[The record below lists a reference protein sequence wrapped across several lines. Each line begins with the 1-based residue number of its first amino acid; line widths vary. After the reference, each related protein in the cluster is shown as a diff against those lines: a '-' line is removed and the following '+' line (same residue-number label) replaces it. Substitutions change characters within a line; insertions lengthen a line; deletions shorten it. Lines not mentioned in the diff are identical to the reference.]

1 MRDFIG
7 NSFRIMAISL
17 VICCVSVF
25 VAKAQNIGGLV
36 VYPENVETL
45 QDNPTNYDDPLVN
58 GNGINVPGNAETDN
72 NFTPSEKNFQYGIS
86 AEVGFSSMSKYLN
99 VPLSIG
105 YKGFNL
111 TVAIPFYIQ
120 KKAKY
125 SPTPAFP
132 KGYVAAYGGLG
143 DISAELS
150 YKFQYPK
157 IYDCISFTTSFP
169 TGNKNRMV
177 KGYIVPMGTGSFDFI
192 FSNSF
197 QYRHE
202 YFRIYNNISY
212 RLSGKCK
219 RDLTMSVPYYDEA
232 NVLQTGQENIN
243 YVTSNGNFLS
253 CNTSFDYPVLS
264 WMSLHAGFAVMNSSA
279 GTIYHKHTYSWND
292 GVNEFPTSKSNQ
304 AYTSVDVRA
313 AIAFSY
319 WGIDLMCVVAQPVYV
334 KTENQN
340 IKDSQKFNFYIKLSK
355 KIF

>member
-1 MRDFIG
+1 MRDFIS
-7 NSFRIMAISL
+7 NSFRIMAIGL
-17 VICCVSVF
+17 VVCCTSVF
-25 VAKAQNIGGLV
+25 VANAQTIGGLV

-58 GNGINVPGNAETDN
+58 SNGINVPGGAETDN
-72 NFTPSEKNFQYGIS
+72 NFTLSEKSFQFGVS
-86 AEVGFSSMSKYLN
+86 AEVGFSSLSKYLN

-111 TVAIPFYIQ
+111 QVAIPFYIQ

-125 SPTPAFP
+125 SH
-132 KGYVAAYGGLG
+132 GYVAAYGGLG

-157 IYDCISFTTSFP
+157 IFDCIAVTSSFP
-169 TGNKNRMV
+169 TGNQNRTV

-192 FSNSF
+192 FSNTF
-197 QYRHE
+197 QYRHA

-219 RDLTMSVPYYDEA
+219 RDLTMSVPYYDSDT
-232 NVLQTGQENIN
+232 VLRSGSEMIN

-264 WMSLHAGFAVMNSSA
+264 FMSLHAGFAVMNSSA
-279 GTIYHKHTYSWND
+279 GTIYHKHTYSWKD
-292 GVNEFPTSKSNQ
+292 EVNEFPTSKSNQ
-304 AYTSVDVRA
+304 AYTSIDVRA
-313 AIAFSY
+313 AVAFSY
-319 WGIDLMCVVAQPVYV
+319 WGIDLMCVFALPVYV

-340 IKDSQKFNFYIKLSK
+340 IRDSQKFNFYIRLSK

>member
-1 MRDFIG
+1 MRDYIS
-7 NSFRIMAISL
+7 NSIRIMVASL
-17 VICCVSVF
+17 VIGCTSVF
-25 VAKAQNIGGLV
+25 VTSAQNIGGLV

-45 QDNPTNYDDPLVN
+45 QDNPTNFDDPLVN
-58 GNGINVPGNAETDN
+58 GNGINVPGAAETDN
-72 NFTPSEKNFQYGIS
+72 NFTPSEKDFQYGIS

-105 YKGFNL
+105 YKGVSF

-125 SPTPAFP
+125 SH
-132 KGYVAAYGGLG
+132 GYVAAYGGLG

-157 IYDCISFTTSFP
+157 IFDCISFTTSFP
-169 TGNKNRMV
+169 TGNKNRTV
-177 KGYIVPMGTGSFDFI
+177 KGYIVPMGTGSFDYI
-192 FSNSF
+192 FSNTF
-197 QYRHE
+197 QYRHA

-219 RDLTMSVPYYDEA
+219 RDLAMSVPYYDED
-232 NVLQTGQENIN
+232 NKLQTGEERIN
-243 YVTSNGNFLS
+243 YITSNGNFLS
-253 CNTSFDYPVLS
+253 CNTSFDYPVLN

-279 GTIYHKHTYSWND
+279 GTIAHKHTYSWTDEVND
-292 GVNEFPTSKSNQ
+292 FPTTKSNQ
-304 AYTSVDVRA
+304 DYTSIDVRA

-319 WGIDLMCVVAQPVYV
+319 WGIDLMCVFAQPVYV
-334 KTENQN
+334 KTDNQN
-340 IKDSQKFNFYIKLSK
+340 IRDSQKFNFYIKLSK